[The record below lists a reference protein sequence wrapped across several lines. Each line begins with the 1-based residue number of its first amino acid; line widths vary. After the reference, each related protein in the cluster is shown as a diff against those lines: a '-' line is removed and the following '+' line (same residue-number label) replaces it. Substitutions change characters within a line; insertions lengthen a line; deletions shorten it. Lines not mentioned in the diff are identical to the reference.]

1 MYSDTPF
8 YKYNG
13 LDGLS
18 QWKDTIKFK
27 EPGLRF
33 LKDKVYTTY
42 PKGTSGYI
50 EYWNKEKEK
59 VLNGVSI
66 DGQFISGY
74 EYFYLNYCPI
84 PLQGSKSQI
93 DFADFWDLDADWFKQ
108 IDSAETLKKYLAA
121 LKARRRGF
129 SLKDMIPIT
138 RKLVFERN
146 TMSYLAA
153 YLDAHANKSMAFVKR
168 YLNHI
173 NKNTGWFRSRNP
185 NTNDHIKIAYLDN
198 KGIEKGR
205 LNELYK
211 ILLKDNPTK
220 GVGGNCL
227 IENSLIYNSD
237 NKLVKVQDIKV
248 GDYILGTDNKPKK
261 VLNVKHGVDQLFRIK
276 QIRKNDYIV
285 TEDHLLYLKN
295 QNTNKYL
302 NISVKD
308 FMNLKPWAQKQ
319 LRGVYHTGLEYQ
331 EKDISIDPYWLGL
344 WLGDG
349 NRNAPTI
356 LVNETKDFEIQN
368 YIIRYAEKLG
378 YKCKIYNRNIKRPG
392 YKDLMND
399 VSINNNGRWSKNL
412 LKELKLYNLYKN
424 KHIPKDFLENTREIR
439 LKVLAGILDTDGYLS
454 EKNTFEIS
462 IADDKLCND
471 LKTLCTSLGLHIQHS
486 LSVNSGKT
494 STVYNKETIT
504 NRLQIKGNIT
514 EIPTLLP
521 RKQAK
526 SNGKNDPYSGIIQI
540 EYYGK
545 DKYAGFECED
555 SLFILEDG
563 TITHNC
569 DLFVYEEAGIVP
581 GTQLLDTLE
590 YVKAAT
596 EDGDI
601 VNGLIIIYGS
611 VGELEKCQSLKS
623 IFLNPKTNGF
633 MEFDNIWGDETIG
646 NNKCGYF
653 VPEYICMKP
662 FIDKDGNSQ
671 IDEALD
677 RISKKRQEKKKLSTK
692 QYIIYVTQHPIK
704 PSEAFLGRARS
715 PFPIDRLSQHL
726 MRLESSGEYKY
737 GYAVK
742 LHNDKGVIKQQ
753 IDYTIKSPFSE
764 YPVDISKQEGSEG
777 TVWIYEPPISQNKVQ
792 NLYYQ
797 ATDSVDQNVAPTSD
811 SLFCTYIYKKDPG
824 ELKLYDD
831 NSIEIHKFKDEI
843 VASYIGRRDKVEECY
858 DISMYLSMLYGC
870 KNLVENVNIGIIN
883 HHINLNRDYLLQD
896 QLDEIK
902 GINPG
907 SVVKRSKGFHPT
919 KEVISHGDD
928 LVNSYCL
935 QVIGYEY
942 KTNEKGEQ
950 EIQREI
956 LGLERIRD
964 LGLLREMIEYDGEIN
979 VDRLTTFRA
988 CLLYKEA
995 TEKKQVKVLSN
1006 KNDPIAQA
1014 AKFAESMLAKNRHN
1028 KVWDNYNK
1036 EKNKTVFKYHPKT

>member
-108 IDSAETLKKYLAA
+108 IDSAENLKKYLAA

-220 GVGGNCL
+220 GVGGNC
-227 IENSLIYNSD
+227 
-237 NKLVKVQDIKV
+237 
-248 GDYILGTDNKPKK
+248 
-261 VLNVKHGVDQLFRIK
+261 
-276 QIRKNDYIV
+276 
-285 TEDHLLYLKN
+285 
-295 QNTNKYL
+295 
-302 NISVKD
+302 
-308 FMNLKPWAQKQ
+308 
-319 LRGVYHTGLEYQ
+319 
-331 EKDISIDPYWLGL
+331 
-344 WLGDG
+344 
-349 NRNAPTI
+349 
-356 LVNETKDFEIQN
+356 
-368 YIIRYAEKLG
+368 
-378 YKCKIYNRNIKRPG
+378 
-392 YKDLMND
+392 
-399 VSINNNGRWSKNL
+399 
-412 LKELKLYNLYKN
+412 
-424 KHIPKDFLENTREIR
+424 
-439 LKVLAGILDTDGYLS
+439 
-454 EKNTFEIS
+454 
-462 IADDKLCND
+462 
-471 LKTLCTSLGLHIQHS
+471 
-486 LSVNSGKT
+486 
-494 STVYNKETIT
+494 
-504 NRLQIKGNIT
+504 
-514 EIPTLLP
+514 
-521 RKQAK
+521 
-526 SNGKNDPYSGIIQI
+526 
-540 EYYGK
+540 
-545 DKYAGFECED
+545 
-555 SLFILEDG
+555 
-563 TITHNC
+563 

-623 IFLNPKTNGF
+623 IFLNPRSNGF
-633 MEFDNIWGDETIG
+633 MEYDNIWGDETIG

-671 IDEALD
+671 IDEALE
-677 RISKKRQEKKKLSTK
+677 RILKKRQEKKKLSTK

-726 MRLESSGEYKY
+726 IRLESSGEYKY
-737 GYAVK
+737 GYAAK
-742 LHNDKGVIKQQ
+742 LHNDKGIIKQQ
-753 IDYTIKSPFSE
+753 IDYTIKHPFSE

-777 TVWIYEPPISQNKVQ
+777 TVWIYEPPIAQNKVQ

-797 ATDSVDQNVAPTSD
+797 ATDSVDQNTAPTSD

-824 ELKLYDD
+824 DLKLYDD

-843 VASYIGRRDKVEECY
+843 VASYVGRRDKVEECY
-858 DISMYLSMLYGC
+858 DISMYLSMMYGC
-870 KNLVENVNIGIIN
+870 KNLVENTNIGIIN

-995 TEKKQVKVLSN
+995 TEKRQIKVLNN

-1014 AKFAESMLAKNRHN
+1014 AKFAESMLAKNRYN
-1028 KVWDNYNK
+1028 KVWNNYNK
-1036 EKNKTVFKYHPKT
+1036 EKSKTIFKYPPTT

>member
-13 LDGLS
+13 LDGIS
-18 QWKDTIKFK
+18 KWKDTIKFK

-108 IDSAETLKKYLAA
+108 IDSAEKLKKYLAA

-173 NKNTGWFRSRNP
+173 NKHTGWFRSRNP

-220 GVGGNCL
+220 GVGG
-227 IENSLIYNSD
+227 
-237 NKLVKVQDIKV
+237 
-248 GDYILGTDNKPKK
+248 
-261 VLNVKHGVDQLFRIK
+261 
-276 QIRKNDYIV
+276 
-285 TEDHLLYLKN
+285 
-295 QNTNKYL
+295 
-302 NISVKD
+302 
-308 FMNLKPWAQKQ
+308 
-319 LRGVYHTGLEYQ
+319 
-331 EKDISIDPYWLGL
+331 
-344 WLGDG
+344 
-349 NRNAPTI
+349 
-356 LVNETKDFEIQN
+356 
-368 YIIRYAEKLG
+368 
-378 YKCKIYNRNIKRPG
+378 
-392 YKDLMND
+392 
-399 VSINNNGRWSKNL
+399 
-412 LKELKLYNLYKN
+412 
-424 KHIPKDFLENTREIR
+424 
-439 LKVLAGILDTDGYLS
+439 
-454 EKNTFEIS
+454 
-462 IADDKLCND
+462 
-471 LKTLCTSLGLHIQHS
+471 
-486 LSVNSGKT
+486 
-494 STVYNKETIT
+494 
-504 NRLQIKGNIT
+504 
-514 EIPTLLP
+514 
-521 RKQAK
+521 
-526 SNGKNDPYSGIIQI
+526 
-540 EYYGK
+540 
-545 DKYAGFECED
+545 
-555 SLFILEDG
+555 
-563 TITHNC
+563 NC

-623 IFLNPKTNGF
+623 IFLNPSTNGF
-633 MEFDNIWGDETIG
+633 MEYDNIWGDETIG

-671 IDEALD
+671 IDEALE
-677 RISKKRQEKKKLSTK
+677 RILKKRQEKKKLSTK

-715 PFPIDRLSQHL
+715 PFPIDKLSQHL
-726 MRLESSGEYKY
+726 IRLESSGEYKY

-753 IDYTIKSPFSE
+753 INYAIKSPFSE

-777 TVWIYEPPISQNKVQ
+777 TVWIYEPPISQNKVE

-811 SLFCTYIYKKDPG
+811 SLFCTYIFKKDPG
-824 ELKLYDD
+824 NLKLFND
-831 NSIEIHKFKDEI
+831 NSTEVHNFKDEI

-858 DISMYLSMLYGC
+858 DISMYMSMLYGC
-870 KNLVENVNIGIIN
+870 KNLVENANIGIIN
-883 HHINLNRDYLLQD
+883 HHINLNKDYLLQD

-907 SVVKRSKGFHPT
+907 SVVKRTKGFHPT
-919 KEVISHGDD
+919 KEVIAHGDD

-942 KTNEKGEQ
+942 KINEKGEQ

-979 VDRLTTFRA
+979 ADRLTTFRA

-995 TEKKQVKVLSN
+995 LEKKQIKVLNN

-1014 AKFAESMLAKNRHN
+1014 AKFAESMLIKNKHN
-1028 KVWDNYNK
+1028 KIWNNYTPQKSN
-1036 EKNKTVFKYHPKT
+1036 TVFKFHPAT